1 MSSEPTL
8 PLEVELKYRVDDR
21 EALLA
26 VIEKIDGM
34 LQTTV
39 EQVDLYFAHPQR
51 DFAETDEAL
60 RIRKIT
66 DLDSGNRS
74 SRVTYKGPKLPG
86 EGKTRQE
93 LEFAL
98 PADDQQPAA
107 MQQMLS
113 LLSFREVRE
122 VIKQRTV
129 YTVQVEGSNQQAE
142 IAVDQVEGLGL
153 YVEIELQA
161 KQQTLAAAS
170 EAIARI
176 AQQLGLSQPERR
188 SYLELLLDC

>member
-8 PLEVELKYRVDDR
+8 PLEVELKYRVDDQ
-21 EALLA
+21 AVLLSA
-26 VIEKIDGM
+26 IDAIDGQR
-34 LQTTV
+34 QTAV

-51 DFAETDEAL
+51 NFAETDEGL

-74 SRVTYKGPKLPG
+74 SRITYKGPKLPG
-86 EGKTRQE
+86 AGKTRQE

-98 PADDQQPAA
+98 PANDQQPAA

-113 LLSFREVRE
+113 LLSFREVRK

-129 YTVQVEGSNQQAE
+129 YTVQVERSNQQAE

-161 KQQTLAAAS
+161 KQETLAAAS
-170 EAIARI
+170 EAIARV